1 MFLSWLN
8 AQLATTPIGLVT
20 AIYVGVGLSMFLL
33 PPVPG
38 IPVYLTGGIILTKA
52 AEKEFRPQ
60 DCVLD
65 AGKMCTDTT
74 YFWYLQ
80 HTVDRLRRIR
90 LLRLISRHCVV
101 SHRVLCIWETCR
113 L

>member
-74 YFWYLQ
+74 YFWYILVPS
-80 HTVDRLRRIR
+80 TVSALYIR
-90 LLRLISRHCVV
+90 LRLISRHCVV
-101 SHRVLCIWETCR
+101 SHRVLCMWETCM
-113 L
+113 